1 MSASPWGSND
11 WGEQAWG
18 DNGVNVVVGQ
28 TGWGEQSWGEGTWG
42 EGDKINTLSTNTGQ
56 VAIAIGQQIDVVG
69 RAQHLQMLL

>member
-28 TGWGEQSWGEGTWG
+28 TGWGEQS
-42 EGDKINTLSTNTGQ
+42 
-56 VAIAIGQQIDVVG
+56 
-69 RAQHLQMLL
+69 